1 MQVRIQVLDLL
12 KRGALSTF
20 LHLSVFVTRKIW
32 VMMEPISLGGCEEE
46 YMGNAHR
53 VQSPVPG
60 AQGVPKM
67 VIITMMTS
75 VTL

>member
-1 MQVRIQVLDLL
+1 
-12 KRGALSTF
+12 
-20 LHLSVFVTRKIW
+20 
-32 VMMEPISLGGCEEE
+32 MMEPISLGGCEEE